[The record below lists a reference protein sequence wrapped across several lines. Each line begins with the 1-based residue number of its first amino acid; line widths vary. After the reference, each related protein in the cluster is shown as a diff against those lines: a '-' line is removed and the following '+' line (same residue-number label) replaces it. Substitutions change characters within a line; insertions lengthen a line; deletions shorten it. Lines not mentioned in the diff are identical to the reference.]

1 MTWDPA
7 QYLAFAGHRLRPA
20 MDLLARIP
28 VDAPTT
34 VTDLGCGAGN
44 ATKMLAE
51 RWPGA
56 TVTGVDSSAE
66 MLARAREESPDIEWI
81 EADVGAWKPD
91 APVDVL
97 FTNATLHWLGDHEAL
112 FPRLAGYVAPGGAF
126 AVQMPANF
134 REPSHTLVHD
144 AARAGPW
151 RETLEPMLQDT
162 PTGTPDFYY
171 DLLAPRAKSLDIW
184 QIEYL
189 QALTG
194 DNPVVEFTKGTW
206 LRPFLDALEEPQRS
220 EFEADYRDRIRAAY
234 PERAGGITLFPFRR
248 LFIVAVF

>member
-28 VDAPTT
+28 VEAPAT

-56 TVTGVDSSAE
+56 RVTGVDSSAE
-66 MLARAREESPDIEWI
+66 MLARAREESPDIHWV

-97 FTNATLHWLGDHEAL
+97 FTNATLHWLGDHATL
-112 FPRLAGYVAPGGAF
+112 FPRLAGHVAPGGAF

-151 RETLEPMLQDT
+151 RETLEPMLQDS

-171 DLLAPRAKSLDIW
+171 DLLAPHAKSLDIW

-206 LRPFLDALEEPQRS
+206 LRPFLDALDEPQRS
-220 EFEADYRDRIRAAY
+220 EFEADYRNRIRAAY

-248 LFIVAVF
+248 LFIVATL

>member
-7 QYLAFAGHRLRPA
+7 QYLAFASHRLRPA
-20 MDLLARIP
+20 MDLMARIP
-28 VDAPTT
+28 AEAPET
-34 VTDLGCGAGN
+34 VVDLGCGAGN
-44 ATKMLAE
+44 ATKILAE

-56 TVTGVDSSAE
+56 KVTGVDSSAE
-66 MLARAREESPDIEWI
+66 MLARAREESPAIDWI
-81 EADVGAWKPD
+81 EADVGTWKPD
-91 APVDVL
+91 APVNVL
-97 FTNATLHWLGDHEAL
+97 FTNATLHWLDNHETL

-151 RETLEPMLQDT
+151 RDTLAPMLQDS
-162 PTGTPDFYY
+162 PVAPPDFYY
-171 DLLAPRAKSLDIW
+171 DLLAPLAKSLDIW

-189 QALTG
+189 QVLTG

-206 LRPFLDALEEPQRS
+206 LRPYLDALEEPQRT
-220 EFEADYRDRIRAAY
+220 EFENDYRERVRAAY

-248 LFIVAVF
+248 LFIVATV